1 MSLQKE
7 AGWNKKFTPD
17 KFLDSAQNSLS
28 DSRGKSNPSN
38 IAHKTQFISNAVL
51 DRGNLSSMNE
61 SEAHEKLNKIAW
73 LYEISRDMLTI
84 RSIDDL
90 CQKIIEQMG
99 LAWRCSGDVFP
110 LIEIDNQCFTS
121 NEFVHALEYQFS
133 APILVK
139 EEIRGQVCIFYE
151 DSNRVRWS
159 PDEDS
164 VFLQNIAN
172 DLGLWLEQ
180 KQLVDGRNSFVE

>member
-17 KFLDSAQNSLS
+17 KFLDSTENPLS
-28 DSRGKSNPSN
+28 DPGGKSNPSI
-38 IAHKTQFISNAVL
+38 IAHQAQFISNPVL

-61 SEAHEKLNKIAW
+61 SEAHEKLNKFAC

-99 LAWRCSGDVFP
+99 LAWRCSGDFFP
-110 LIEIDNQCFTS
+110 LIDIDNQCFTS
-121 NEFVHALEYQFS
+121 NDFVHALEHQFS
-133 APILVK
+133 APIIVR
-139 EEIRGQVCIFYE
+139 EEIRGQVCIFYG
-151 DSNRVRWS
+151 DSNRIRWL

-164 VFLQNIAN
+164 VFLQNIAH

-180 KQLVDGRNSFVE
+180 KQLEMDKQLC